1 MLQRLLPYT
10 IRAKFILLIF
20 FTIAGILSFITITSY
35 QQKKNVILLNNE
47 NILTSQIVQVHNQI
61 EQRAGTALA
70 LARMMASNPDI
81 IAAVAEHDWEAL
93 KEMTLARF
101 QESGKANGMAQ
112 LHFHTPPA
120 TSLFRAHKPEK
131 HGDDLSSFRF
141 GVIEVNKHHHPV
153 SGVEKGVAG
162 FGIRGIMPIKH
173 NGTHVGSVELGAKLN
188 NTFAKMIK
196 NKFGH
201 ELSIVVPDGSAFR
214 YLAKSHNLTI
224 PKKSYPWLQ
233 KMMKQEGVSFKKVE
247 KDGKSLITAFAPLKD
262 YSNKTV
268 GIIAIPRDT
277 TPMFSQ
283 LHRELKTS
291 ILINIVVLAFLVSMI
306 YFAFTFFVN
315 KPMNRLIEKFK
326 LAGKGDLKQEIVH
339 KMPSLNCSKLL
350 ECGQTDCSCFDTE
363 CRCWETAGSFSAQ
376 VECPKLTTGEYQ
388 SCVECKD
395 VFQKA
400 RLDELQVLSSFFNGF
415 IYSIR
420 NLVSDMTNSMRRMS
434 SSSEAMSSAATEM
447 QDAVDQASQDA
458 RNVAES
464 ATTMSDNM
472 NSVAA
477 ASEKATTN
485 VNIVSTAA
493 ENMNEQFST
502 IARETEKASGITSK
516 AVEQAQSAEEKVDVL
531 GESAAEIS
539 KVTEAISDIS
549 AQTNLLALNATIE
562 AARAGE
568 AGKGFAVVANEIKD
582 LARQTSDSTQE
593 IKNKIEDIQNSTGE
607 TISEIK
613 NISEVIDQVN
623 EIVATIAASI
633 EEQAATTNEIGS
645 NVAQAALGIEDVNE
659 NVAQSSV
666 MSATI
671 ADNIHDVSEVTSGIS
686 DNASDV
692 MVQAESLKRLAS
704 ELSGKMTQ
712 FKL

>member
-1 MLQRLLPYT
+1 MLYRLLPYT

-20 FTIAGILSFITITSY
+20 CTLAPILSFITITSY
-35 QQKKNVILLNNE
+35 QQKKTVILLNNE
-47 NILTSQIVQVHNQI
+47 NILKNQMVQVYNQI
-61 EQRAGTALA
+61 DQRAGTALA
-70 LARMMASNPDI
+70 LARMTASDPRI
-81 IAAVAEHDWEAL
+81 TSAVAEHDWE
-93 KEMTLARF
+93 TLSEITLSRF
-101 QESGKANGMAQ
+101 KKNRKANGMAQ
-112 LHFHTPPA
+112 LHFHIPPA
-120 TSLFRAHKPEK
+120 ISLFRAHKPEK

-141 GVIEVNKHHHPV
+141 GVLEVNRTHRSV

-162 FGIRGIMPIKH
+162 FGIRGIMPVQHK
-173 NGTHVGSVELGAKLN
+173 GKHVGSVEFGAKLN
-188 NTFAKMIK
+188 SSFAKMIK

-201 ELSIVVPDGSAFR
+201 ELSIVVPDGSGFR
-214 YLAKSHNLTI
+214 YLAKSHDLNI
-224 PKKSYPWLQ
+224 PQKSYPWLR
-233 KMMKQEGVSFKKVE
+233 KMMKHEGIAFKNIK
-247 KDGKSLITAFAPLKD
+247 KDGKRLITAFAPLKD
-262 YSNKTV
+262 YSNRTV
-268 GIIAIPRDT
+268 GVIAIPRDT
-277 TPMFSQ
+277 TALFSQ
-283 LHRELKTS
+283 LHKELTTS
-291 ILINIVVLAFLVSMI
+291 VVINFVVLVLLVSMI

-315 KPMNRLIEKFK
+315 RPMNSLIDKFK

-339 KMPSLNCSKLL
+339 KMPSLNCSKIM
-350 ECGQTDCSCFDTE
+350 ECGQEDCSCFNKE
-363 CRCWETAGSFSAQ
+363 GRCWETAGSFSAQ
-376 VECPKLTTGEYQ
+376 IECPKLINGEYQ
-388 SCVECKD
+388 SCADCKA

-415 IYSIR
+415 IFSIR
-420 NLVSDMTNSMRRMS
+420 SLVSDMTSSMGRMS

-447 QDAVDQASQDA
+447 QDAVDRASQDA
-458 RNVAES
+458 KSVSDS

-477 ASEKATTN
+477 ASEEATTN

-493 ENMNEQFST
+493 DNMNEQFSA
-502 IARETEKASGITSK
+502 IARETEKASGITLR
-516 AVEQAQSAEEKVDVL
+516 AVEQARSAEEKVDVL

-607 TISEIK
+607 TINEIK
-613 NISEVIDQVN
+613 EISEVINQVN
-623 EIVATIAASI
+623 EIVATIAVSI
-633 EEQAATTNEIGS
+633 EEQAATTNEIGN
-645 NVAQAALGIEDVNE
+645 NVAQAALGIQDVNE
-659 NVAQSSV
+659 NVSQSSV
-666 MSATI
+666 MSAEI

-692 MVQAESLKRLAS
+692 MAQAESLKRLAV
-704 ELSGKMTQ
+704 ELSKKMEL